1 MLALYVMS
9 RISLKSARE
18 IEIMRRAGGLVA
30 ETFRVLEP
38 HVKAGVTLRE
48 LDKIA
53 EEHIRKAGALPA
65 YLGYGPKNNPFP
77 GTICASVNEVI
88 CHGIPDDRELKEGDI
103 IGVDIGVLLN
113 GYYGDACY
121 TYTVG
126 QVQPDVQKLV
136 DTTRDALQ
144 AGLDTV
150 RAGSRVGDIGYAI
163 QTLAEGR
170 GLSVVEEYTGHGVG
184 KRLHEDPT
192 IWHKGV
198 RYTGLKLQAGMVF
211 TIEPMINLGRSET
224 RLMPDGWTVITADK
238 KPSAQFEHTLVVT
251 PKGYDILTL

>member
-1 MLALYVMS
+1 MS
-9 RISLKSARE
+9 RVALKSARE
-18 IEIMRRAGGLVA
+18 IEIMRRAGGLVQ

-38 HVKAGVTLRE
+38 YVKPGVTLRE
-48 LDKIA
+48 LDRIA

-88 CHGIPDDRELKEGDI
+88 CHGIPDGRELKEGDI
-103 IGVDIGVLLN
+103 IGVDIGVLLD

-126 QVQPDVQKLV
+126 KVADDVQKLV
-136 DTTRDALQ
+136 DTTRECLQ

-150 RAGSRVGDIGYAI
+150 RPGSRVGDIGHAI

-170 GLSVVEEYTGHGVG
+170 GYGVVAEYTGHGIG

-192 IWHKGV
+192 IYHRGV
-198 RYTGLKLQAGMVF
+198 RYTGLKLQPGMVF
-211 TIEPMINLGRSET
+211 TIEPMINLGRPET
-224 RLMPDGWTVITADK
+224 RLLDDGWTVITADK

-251 PKGYDILTL
+251 PRGYDILTL

>member
-1 MLALYVMS
+1 MS